1 MAFSVEMPEL
11 GESVTEGTI
20 TQWLK
25 AVGDTVEVD
34 EPLLEVSTDK
44 VDTEIPSPASGVLL
58 EIHAEEDDTV
68 DVGDIIAVIGEEG
81 ESSTDAPDAEDDST
95 EEDSE
100 PNDLPEEEVTDDDEE
115 DADEDE
121 TAEEPEESETV
132 SEDSSSPSGETI
144 DVEMPELG
152 ESVTEGTITQWLKAV
167 GDTVEVDEALL
178 EVSTDKVDTEIPS
191 PAAGTLLEILA
202 EEDDTIEVGDV
213 IARIGSAD
221 GAPTDKASD
230 DKTADSE
237 DTEATPAEE
246 EDSTAPEDSGKPEE
260 PATEDESDADE
271 QSTSENSEEED
282 RGSEPEELH
291 SKVDT
296 GEGQLPY
303 VTPLVRKLAKKHGVD
318 LSTIKG
324 SGVGGRIRK
333 QDVLKA
339 AQETSSVPAS
349 SDKGQLSRAQQLSAQ
364 AIRSALHN
372 TAQQPLIQEIDLTEI
387 AQLFTESAADFVAQ
401 HGEDVSYLSVSI
413 KALAEALAD
422 QPTVNVFYDAEAEEL
437 TSYDNLNVAI
447 TVDTPEGLLA
457 PVIPAAQKLSV
468 SEIAEAITDLT
479 ERATKGALKPKDL
492 MDATFTVSN
501 VGATGVLV
509 DAPVLLEPQAG
520 ALGIGAV
527 TKRPRVVVQDEV
539 DAIAVRSVALIS
551 FTYDHQAVSTA
562 DAGRFIAA
570 FKSRLEDADFAADLK
585 A

>member
-68 DVGDIIAVIGEEG
+68 DVGDVIALIGEEG
-81 ESSTDAPDAEDDST
+81 ESSSDSAEPDNEDVEEESEPET
-95 EEDSE
+95 TPEEDVE
-100 PNDLPEEEVTDDDEE
+100 DTPDDEE
-115 DADEDE
+115 EDVTE
-121 TAEEPEESETV
+121 DTEEPEEV
-132 SEDSSSPSGETI
+132 SADSSSTSTEAV

-152 ESVTEGTITQWLKAV
+152 ESVTEGTITQWLKQV

-202 EEDDTIEVGDV
+202 QEDDTIEVGDV
-213 IARIGSAD
+213 IARIGSAQ
-221 GAPTDKASD
+221 AAASD
-230 DKTADSE
+230 ESSEDKTADSE
-237 DTEATPAEE
+237 ASKSSEDHEETAEE
-246 EDSTAPEDSGKPEE
+246 E
-260 PATEDESDADE
+260 ESDAEE
-271 QSTSENSEEED
+271 QSSSEASEED
-282 RGSEPEELH
+282 DQGSEAEELH

-296 GEGQLPY
+296 GESQLPY

-318 LSTIKG
+318 LSTVKG

-333 QDVLKA
+333 QDVMKA
-339 AQETSSVPAS
+339 AQAGSSS
-349 SDKGQLSRAQQLSAQ
+349 SADSPKGQLSRAQQRTAE

-372 TAQQPLIQEIDLTEI
+372 TAQQPLIQEIDLTEV
-387 AQLFTESAADFVAQ
+387 AHLFAESGTDFVAKY
-401 HGEDVSYLSVSI
+401 GEEVSYVSVSI
-413 KALAEALAD
+413 KAVAEALAEH
-422 QPTVNVFYDAEAEEL
+422 TKVHVSYDAEAQEL
-437 TSYDNLNVAI
+437 TSYEDVNVAV
-447 TVDTPEGLLA
+447 TVDTDEGLLA
-457 PVIPAAQKLSV
+457 PVISSAQKLSV
-468 SEIAEAITDLT
+468 SDIASAITDLS
-479 ERATKGALKPKDL
+479 ERAAKGSLKPRDI

-501 VGATGVLV
+501 VGATGALV

-527 TKRPRVVVQDEV
+527 TKRPRVVVKDGEDEI
-539 DAIAVRSVALIS
+539 AIRTVAFVS

-562 DAGRFIAA
+562 DAGRFVAA
-570 FKSRLEDADFAADLK
+570 VKTRLEEADFAADLK
-585 A
+585 G